1 MHDSQLLQE
10 KFLQS
15 FGSGVEL
22 DSIEESEIAS
32 QNNEIDESF
41 NAIRQ
46 DELAEVEQTSIKED
60 AAVPNE
66 QPTTTKEE

>member
-60 AAVPNE
+60 AAPNE

>member
-60 AAVPNE
+60 AAPNK